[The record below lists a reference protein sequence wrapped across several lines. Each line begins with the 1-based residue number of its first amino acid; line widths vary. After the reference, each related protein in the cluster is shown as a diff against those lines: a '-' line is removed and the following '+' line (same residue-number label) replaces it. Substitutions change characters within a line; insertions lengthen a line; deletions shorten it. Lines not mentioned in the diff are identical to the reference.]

1 VEAAVWDL
9 APAEAEGV
17 AVRVVAQV
25 GAAARAALEVC
36 GRPANRA
43 LQRAVAREAVAL
55 AQAALVVEAETAVVR
70 EDRVADPVE
79 ADPVEA
85 VRLVVGLAAEA
96 ALAVVALA
104 VVGLVVEAAAQA
116 ALVLRVSQESGW
128 QRLQC

>member
-1 VEAAVWDL
+1 MEAAVWDL

-70 EDRVADPVE
+70 EDRVADPGV
-79 ADPVEA
+79 A

-96 ALAVVALA
+96 ALAVGDSA
-104 VVGLVVEAAAQA
+104 VEPEAEPAPGVGQERPAN
-116 ALVLRVSQESGW
+116 RESGW
-128 QRLQC
+128 QRLHC